1 MDDGIFIRGV
11 TVDSEGVTE
20 DSAAD
25 VEAVVG
31 STVDALPVSVLTSG
45 VTLDFVNGAVKLP
58 SNVLITGVTV
68 DVADCALNLPS
79 SVLTS
84 GVTLDVVGD

>member
-25 VEAVVG
+25 VEVVVG
-31 STVDALPVSVLTSG
+31 STVDALPVSVLTSA
-45 VTLDFVNGAVKLP
+45 VTLDFVNGAVNLP
-58 SNVLITGVTV
+58 SSVLTSGVALV
-68 DVADCALNLPS
+68 LADGAVNLPS